1 MLRVATL
8 LAATAAAVKTLKF
21 PADGYQLKAA
31 GADDGELKNC
41 TYSQIYEIM
50 TDSAAFQDCLEN
62 KGCGQPQWDN
72 DDDNDRRRLAD
83 DDQSYLDM
91 YKCYCNSCSK
101 YLTRLQGA
109 CNACDAPNYRNA
121 CDENNNEGGCEEGM
135 EDFAFEENCIQGGF
149 LIANHQ
155 DTFCSMIKNSKSCL
169 KEMEYMMNPPAE
181 EEDDNNNNNR
191 RRLNDN
197 NNEQEQVAV
206 EDIMNCWA
214 SALIGGETYT
224 TLTSCSQT
232 CMLYGNTTYDYMY
245 NGQEDPVQSCGIAI
259 QEVDLSSDT
268 TDLLP
273 NPVQHA
279 GVACVSSS
287 CSADD
292 AETIMTYVNLM
303 GAYSRFLLFDMEG
316 QDNNNNNNNKDDQN
330 QMWGVEIGIPSTKVN
345 WRCTGDAGEGA
356 IATDDFPED
365 DSSSSC
371 DQEENNED
379 NGGSH
384 GSNGN
389 EARWATAATFAIVF
403 ALGMGVFAC
412 LYLHYYRQVIKLRKG
427 GAHAPL
433 ANNQPPAQANV
444 GYQGVTA

>member
-8 LAATAAAVKTLKF
+8 LAATAAAFKTIKY
-21 PADGYQLKAA
+21 PADVLQLKNA

-50 TDSAAFQDCLEN
+50 GDSAAFQDCLEN

-72 DDDNDRRRLAD
+72 DDERRRLQD
-83 DDQSYLDM
+83 DEQTFLDM
-91 YKCYCNSCSK
+91 YKCYCNSCTK
-101 YLTRLQGA
+101 YLTRLQTA
-109 CNACDAPNYRNA
+109 CSACDAPNYRNP

-135 EDFAFEENCIQGGF
+135 EDFAYEENCIQGGF

-181 EEDDNNNNNR
+181 EEDDNNNNNGR

-197 NNEQEQVAV
+197 NNEEQQVAV

-214 SALIGGETYT
+214 SALIGGESYS
-224 TLTSCSQT
+224 TLTGCSQT

-259 QEVDLSSDT
+259 QEVDLGSDT

-273 NPVQHA
+273 SAVQHA
-279 GVACVSSS
+279 GIACVSSS
-287 CSADD
+287 CTAED

-303 GAYSRFLLFDMEG
+303 GAYSRFLMFDMEG
-316 QDNNNNNNNKDDQN
+316 QDNNNNNNKDDQN
-330 QMWGVEIGIPSTKVN
+330 QMYGIEVGIPSTKVK

-365 DSSSSC
+365 EQDSC
-371 DQEENNED
+371 DQEENKDED
-379 NGGSH
+379 NGSH
-384 GSNGN
+384 SSNGN

-427 GAHAPL
+427 GSHQPL
-433 ANNQPPAQANV
+433 NNQPPAQANV